1 MAETPTSSKKLTQER
16 RRARQFLTFWVF
28 HRSVSTRKKTKSF
41 LNTIQAEFTITLKFT
56 KSSVLSSKTKES
68 ISVEPNK
75 QVEDLSSSRT
85 SLWINQLA
93 TKGNKT
99 NLSQST
105 KESMCSLLQ
114 APIPPKPSNTV
125 SINQSIILVE
135 SCAYDLNG
143 CRSSLAEYVSIKL
156 AK

>member
-1 MAETPTSSKKLTQER
+1 MVETPTSSKKLTQER

-75 QVEDLSSSRT
+75 QVKDLSSRT

-93 TKGNKT
+93 TESNKT
-99 NLSQST
+99 NPSRST

-125 SINQSIILVE
+125 SINQSITLVE